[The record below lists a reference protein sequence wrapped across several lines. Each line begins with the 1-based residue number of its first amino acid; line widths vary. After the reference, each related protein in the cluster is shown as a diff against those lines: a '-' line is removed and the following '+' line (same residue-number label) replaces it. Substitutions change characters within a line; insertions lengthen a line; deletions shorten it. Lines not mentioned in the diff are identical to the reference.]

1 MRMRHI
7 AICDLIG
14 STVFVRHHIN
24 GTIKKKYIDHISVC
38 FDFIRNFYLQLS
50 SFQEELSEI
59 LLKRCI
65 GLHVKYRLF
74 LSDFYEIFISWTDFR
89 KKKTQI
95 SNLTKIRTVGAE
107 LFQC

>member
-1 MRMRHI
+1 MFVALVIQHAMRMRHI

-59 LLKRCI
+59 LLKSYLS
-65 GLHVKYRLF
+65 LHVEYPLF
-74 LSDFYEIFISWTDFR
+74 STDLNE
-89 KKKTQI
+89 T
-95 SNLTKIRTVGAE
+95 
-107 LFQC
+107 